1 VARWSLRTT
10 AALAVAGCAGLIAT
24 KAVGRRRALCRS
36 LPADRADRHLADDM
50 MDALATD
57 EGMPEPGERL
67 SG

>member
-1 VARWSLRTT
+1 
-10 AALAVAGCAGLIAT
+10 VAGCAGLIAT

-36 LPADRADRHLADDM
+36 LPDDPADRHLANDM

-57 EGMPEPGERL
+57 EGMPEPGEGL